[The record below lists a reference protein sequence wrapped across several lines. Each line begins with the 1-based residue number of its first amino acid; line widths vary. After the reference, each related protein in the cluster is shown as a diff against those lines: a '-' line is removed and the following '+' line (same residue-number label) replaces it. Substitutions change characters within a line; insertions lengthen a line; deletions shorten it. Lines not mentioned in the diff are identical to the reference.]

1 MQRTSCPRSRK
12 LWQRWEPIKPA
23 PPVIATLAILS
34 SDRIVGEAQSP
45 QFLRVVNVAAVEN
58 NRAFQQLFDGLK
70 VRAAKLIP
78 FDHDQERIGS
88 FEGVVIAGMIA
99 DPVGKNLPRLFH
111 RLGIIGL
118 DASSRVKQGFD
129 HDNGRR
135 VPHIIRAGFKGK
147 SPDGKGETGQIL
159 AEMALYLFYQ
169 HALLPLVD
177 PIYGPEQRHL
187 KDRPAHADHRAD
199 ILGKAGA
206 AVTYSRKD
214 KMGADAS
221 VDRKSTR
228 LNSSHSSIS
237 Y

>member
-34 SDRIVGEAQSP
+34 SDRIVGEAQSL

-78 FDHDQERIGS
+78 FGNDQERIGS
-88 FEGVVIAGMIA
+88 FEGVVIPAMIA
-99 DPVGKNLPRLFH
+99 HPVGKNLPRLFH

-118 DASSRVKQGFD
+118 DASSRFKQGFD

-147 SPDGKGETGQIL
+147 SPDGEGETGQIL

-169 HALLPLVD
+169 DTLLPLVD

-187 KDRPAHADHRAD
+187 KERLAHADQRAD
-199 ILGKAGA
+199 VLGKAGRRRTLFQERKKGA
-206 AVTYSRKD
+206 RGAGPSR
-214 KMGADAS
+214 
-221 VDRKSTR
+221 
-228 LNSSHSSIS
+228 
-237 Y
+237 